1 MMMEPDVQL
10 RQSAFVAT
18 VCKGDAGVVARR
30 TGSEAVP
37 SRGRSHGRLHSRR
50 QRAQNFRQRKVCA
63 MCSEWHRFIVLVRE
77 EVRDAALVSEWN
89 VIGYSARIYKQW
101 FCPAYAEAAATG
113 SAIDSLC
120 PARLLLVCRS
130 FDPAFYSWFF
140 TGMLQ
145 YHYRPNPPRADR
157 GEGAALKPSGATR

>member
-1 MMMEPDVQL
+1 MMMEPVFNYDKVHLSL
-10 RQSAFVAT
+10 RF
-18 VCKGDAGVVARR
+18 ARETLELSPDEPDPKR
-30 TGSEAVP
+30 FLRAADHMVDCILEDKEPKTSG
-37 SRGRSHGRLHSRR
+37 RGRFARYAG
-50 QRAQNFRQRKVCA
+50 
-63 MCSEWHRFIVLVRE
+63 

-145 YHYRPNPPRADR
+145 CHYRPNPPRADG
-157 GEGAALKPSGATR
+157 GEGAALQPSGAAR